1 MNAPG
6 TDTELGRHALAIG
19 VWENEGGAP
28 APDTLDHQD
37 GWKIEADR
45 SRTLHPVFPRVDT
58 PRLTMTA
65 LWRWAMSDNRLSLAE
80 RYASSRK
87 DRSGLPTA
95 ALMPVVA
102 ACQS

>member
-6 TDTELGRHALAIG
+6 TDIEPGRHALAIG

-37 GWKIEADR
+37 RGKIEADR
-45 SRTLHPVFPRVDT
+45 SRALHPVSPGVPT

-65 LWRWAMSDNRLSLAE
+65 LWRSAVKDNRLSLATL
-80 RYASSRK
+80 R
-87 DRSGLPTA
+87 
-95 ALMPVVA
+95 
-102 ACQS
+102 